1 MNFPATG
8 MVLNAVRPYAG
19 GVDELTAAKMDRLT
33 GFKAPYFCPCD
44 TAACLGEI
52 FDAGAG
58 SQGGPVEGCGPGQ
71 CKRVASVVHL
81 CVVVEDAPSEAM
93 LSEPRKKLLDSAS
106 SQVPVSRHV
115 GVSAHEVVEQD
126 ARTDVSSFPDRT
138 GERE

>member
-19 GVDELTAAKMDRLT
+19 RVDELTAAKMDGLTRL
-33 GFKAPYFCPCD
+33 KASDFCPGD
-44 TAACLGEI
+44 TAACLGQV

-58 SQGGPVEGCGPGQ
+58 GEGGPVEGCGPGQ
-71 CKRVASVVHL
+71 CKRMASIVHL
-81 CVVVEDAPSEAM
+81 CVVVENAPSEAM
-93 LSEPRKKLLDSAS
+93 LAEPREKLLDSAS